1 MGTHAQASPRAPVSI
16 RNAMKPRRKFTCTD
30 CFNEIEGWAY
40 EVGMS
45 HYEKREICSRCW
57 AEPRVAPMRPV
68 GFGVILG

>member
-1 MGTHAQASPRAPVSI
+1 
-16 RNAMKPRRKFTCTD
+16 MKPRRKFTCTD